1 MTTPTPCPFCH
12 LGSDRIRHENDHVW
26 VIRDGFPITAGH
38 TLLIPKRHIASVF
51 DLSEAE
57 FVALRAA
64 LQWAKADIEQTF
76 TPTAY
81 NLGIN
86 DGSDA
91 GQTVMH
97 LHVHLIPRY
106 HGDCPDPRGGIRWIM
121 PDKAKYWSD

>member
-1 MTTPTPCPFCH
+1 MTTPPPCPFCH
-12 LGSDRIRHENDHVW
+12 LESNRIRHETEHLW

-51 DLSEAE
+51 DLREAE
-57 FVALRAA
+57 FLALQSA
-64 LQWAKADIEQTF
+64 LQWAKADIEQEF
-76 TPTAY
+76 TPTGY

-86 DGSDA
+86 DGPDA